1 MKQYIVALSCLFILF
16 ACTDADTAS
25 DKFDTNSYEKTK
37 ATLADKEKEN
47 PKTFLKISGTDKRRW
62 LFGTTVYKG
71 TIENTATSVAYKD
84 VRVKLLY
91 FNTDKEQVANHEEV
105 VEEAIEPNESVS
117 FKAKYKT
124 PKGTDSVYAYIMSA
138 KPVKE

>member
-1 MKQYIVALSCLFILF
+1 MRCLFIALF
-16 ACTDADTAS
+16 SICTFISCNNEDVSS
-25 DKFDTNSYEKTK
+25 DKFDKDSYQKSKES
-37 ATLADKEKEN
+37 LAEKEKSS
-47 PKTFLKISGTDKRRW
+47 PKTFLKITGTDKRRW
-62 LFGTTVYKG
+62 LFGTTIYKG
-71 TIENTATSVAYKD
+71 TIENTATTVAYKD

-91 FNTDKEQVANHEEV
+91 FNEEKEQVANHEELLD
-105 VEEAIEPNESVS
+105 EIIEPNASIN